1 MRLPAARAAA
11 ATRRRWSAFI
21 RYLRSGSGGFEL
33 LLLGRLMLAEIDNE
47 EAIHRILEKE
57 GDRVAAARREMAE
70 QVLHHGYRNLVD
82 IFAPWLGPDVDDPD
96 AFVVVLIGGLVNLRR
111 NRWTFGA
118 VPLGVEDDRALDAW
132 VDIALAALD
141 DNP

>member
-1 MRLPAARAAA
+1 
-11 ATRRRWSAFI
+11 
-21 RYLRSGSGGFEL
+21 
-33 LLLGRLMLAEIDNE
+33 MLAEIDNE